1 TSNVAALRFI
11 FTVLSIL
18 GCAVVVLSYIMFLP
32 LRKGSNALVVSIA
45 IFAMGMHITMFAQTG
60 YKGPLAENVD
70 CDVSVAALTQFFVL
84 GQEIYLFTMILDLY
98 STTRNPFTF
107 TRPSLYH
114 VFVLSVSLLGAYLFS
129 LNSRAIGFAELGVC
143 WFQSNDDNASVWLH
157 MYVLSSPRPAWPVHI
172 PTLFVVDCSYFVAP
186 LAFLY
191 GKGFMLFIVARNR
204 IQDGYDDI
212 TTSAARILSLRHMR
226 VYIGMSALYWIV
238 MGVGSIAILFWLPLD
253 DHSTSSSRR
262 KTQVFYE
269 FWMLGLS
276 IKGTVVFVL
285 YTYLMKLP
293 AVYAMWRQGSYD
305 DLMNVQGVHWVLRRD
320 VLYFARMGICESI
333 SSAVEWIP
341 EGPSAYAVR
350 SLELVG
356 RHESHKALFHEFE
369 AASFAVVRSL
379 SGITADALGLSM
391 RVHTQERFS
400 EGKSGAF
407 LYYTGDQKFIVKTC
421 TEAEQG
427 YLMQILPSY
436 IAHLQMYPN
445 SFLSRYVGCYELVVY
460 DQTIRFIV
468 LANIL
473 QNPSVVV
480 DEFYDLKGSYEN
492 PHVLGVRK
500 VCKYCGKEFV
510 VGMTQEVCAMNPS
523 RKQGHVQDICGKDL
537 NWGARQIS
545 LHEDLAD
552 AIADQLATDSE
563 YLRSINS
570 IDYSLIVGLHT
581 TPIPPPSSTSSPC
594 LSSLSSPHLVQD
606 TAPPSHDPY
615 DLTLLGLQKKKP
627 PLPTYT
633 NSHVYSPTTTT
644 TTPNPSSASTGV
656 VYHPITSTK
665 AAASNQQQHLQS
677 SPVGGPPPPLA
688 NHHNECVVYMGIIDI
703 LTPWSVRKQMEHWV
717 RVYLQCLDRL
727 GISCVDPKYYAQRFR
742 DRVINTV
749 IRGGGGPAPPLDD
762 HYSSSTTPNQQ
773 LPPNRLNLK
782 LLQPTSQGP
791 TGDIIGYMTS
801 GRSTTTLVASDFTGS
816 HFVWEHQR
824 PSSSKSN
831 LSSFPSLHSTQSQ
844 GPPPMR

>member
-1 TSNVAALRFI
+1 MVY
-11 FTVLSIL
+11 IL
-18 GCAVVVLSYIMFLP
+18 FLP
-32 LRKGSNALVVSIA
+32 LRKGANALVVSIA
-45 IFAMGMHITMFAQTG
+45 ICALGMHITMFAQTG
-60 YKGPLAENVD
+60 FKGPLSENVD

-107 TRPSLYH
+107 TRTSVYH
-114 VFVLSVSLLGAYLFS
+114 VFVLSVSLVGAYLFS
-129 LNSRAIGFAELGVC
+129 LNSRAIGFTELGVC
-143 WFQSNDDNASVWLH
+143 WFRSRDDNASVWLH
-157 MYVLSSPRPAWPVHI
+157 I
-172 PTLFVVDCSYFVAP
+172 YFVAP

-226 VYIGMSALYWIV
+226 VYIGMSALYWVI
-238 MGVGSIAILFWLPLD
+238 MGMGSIAILFWIPLED
-253 DHSTSSSRR
+253 TVAVPRR
-262 KTQVFYE
+262 RTQVFYE

-276 IKGTVVFVL
+276 VKGTVVFVL

-293 AVYAMWRQGSYD
+293 AVYSMWRQGSYD

-369 AASFAVVRSL
+369 AASFALIRSL
-379 SGITADALGLSM
+379 SGITADALGHSM

-421 TEAEQG
+421 TEAEQR

-480 DEFYDLKGSYEN
+480 DEFYDLKGSWVGRYEN
-492 PHVLGVRK
+492 PHVLNVRK

-510 VGMTQEVCAMNPS
+510 VGMTQEMCAMNPS
-523 RKQGHVQDICGKDL
+523 RKQGHIQDICGKDL

-563 YLRSINS
+563 FLRSINS

-581 TPIPPPSSTSSPC
+581 NAHMAGQAMDGSS
-594 LSSLSSPHLVQD
+594 QD
-606 TAPPSHDPY
+606 VEDAMQPGAISTVTRDPY
-615 DLTLLGLQKKKP
+615 DLTLLGLQKKKHQRSI
-627 PLPTYT
+627 TSSSTATT
-633 NSHVYSPTTTT
+633 NTTATNQNLMCSPTT
-644 TTPNPSSASTGV
+644 SDVKASAG
-656 VYHPITSTK
+656 YHPITSTK
-665 AAASNQQQHLQS
+665 AASSSSGSVNHMQS
-677 SPVGGPPPPLA
+677 PAQNALLPRPGLGP
-688 NHHNECVVYMGIIDI
+688 NNECVVYMGIIDI
-703 LTPWSVRKQMEHWV
+703 LTPWSVRKQLEHWI
-717 RVYLQCLDRL
+717 RVYVQCLDRL

-742 DRVINTV
+742 DRVVNTV
-749 IRGGGGPAPPLDD
+749 IRGQRTPDL
-762 HYSSSTTPNQQ
+762 STQLVGDTNTSQQ
-773 LPPNRLNLK
+773 PHRLNLK
-782 LLQPTSQGP
+782 LLNPQPIGP
-791 TGDIIGYMTS
+791 SSLDGLTGM
-801 GRSTTTLVASDFTGS
+801 RNTTLVASDFTGS
-816 HFVWEHQR
+816 NFVWDHQR

-831 LSSFPSLHSTQSQ
+831 LSSFPSLNSGH
-844 GPPPMR
+844 GPVLR